1 MFLHLSGSTEMV
13 IVEGQP
19 CLLFFFLSCKGILK
33 KEHKAVTGGHSSF
46 DRWTGVMFSIHV

>member
-19 CLLFFFLSCKGILK
+19 CLLFFFLSCKAILK
-33 KEHKAVTGGHSSF
+33 KEHKAVTGGHSSS